1 VCSEEFAIEMI
12 EEFEAQGKGLI
23 QALDDSHRQEYDEFL
38 ENLEEAK
45 KAVAEK
51 AEELDRV
58 IRGGLD
64 SVERKEEEWKNSQMA
79 KKKQHQ
85 KLDNAIEKMLM
96 DTNN

>member
-1 VCSEEFAIEMI
+1 MCSEEFAIEMI
-12 EEFEAQGKGLI
+12 EEFEAQGKNLI

-58 IRGGLD
+58 IRNGLD
-64 SVERKEEEWKNSQMA
+64 SVERKEEEWKNSQIV